1 MGVEMDFQFNA
12 CLMKREEIYEYP
24 NYSSIIWNA
33 NPLFIDPSINDF
45 HLDIG
50 SPCRNAG
57 DPAYSNSS
65 DIEGVARATPNIGL
79 YEL

>member
-1 MGVEMDFQFNA
+1 MR
-12 CLMKREEIYEYP
+12 REEIYDYT
-24 NYSSIIWNA
+24 NYSPSVIWNV
-33 NPLFIDPSINDF
+33 NPIFIDPSLDDF

-57 DPAYSNSS
+57 DPGFSNSM
-65 DIEGVARATPNIGL
+65 DIEGVMRSTPNIGL